1 MTQIEKITA
10 LMQEHGMSGAALMR
24 ALGLSRGTWTQWNQS
39 QTKPKPA
46 NLKKIAELFNVS
58 VKDLLDDSNDAP
70 TIAEKYIT
78 FPVIGEV
85 AAGYNHVA
93 YEDWS
98 GNIDIPP
105 SWLNGK
111 EASDYFVLRV
121 CGDSMFPTYQDGDSV
136 LVLKQSVA
144 DYSGQV
150 VVVLY
155 NDEQTTLKRIEYDQD
170 GNWIRLVPINS
181 LYPPITFKGE
191 ELDHCVILGIP
202 KKLIR
207 NIDK

>member
-1 MTQIEKITA
+1 MTQFEKIDI
-10 LMQEHGMSGAALMR
+10 LRQENGMSGAALMR
-24 ALGLSRGTWTQWNQS
+24 ELGLSRGTWTQWKQS
-39 QTKPKPA
+39 LTKPNAA

-58 VKDLLDDSNDAP
+58 VKDLLGDLNDAP
-70 TIAEKYIT
+70 TIAENCIT

-85 AAGYNHVA
+85 AAGYNHIV

-111 EASDYFVLRV
+111 EANEYFILHV
-121 CGDSMFPTYQDGDSV
+121 CGDSMFPTYQDGDFV

-150 VVVLY
+150 VVALY
-155 NDEQTTLKRIEYDQD
+155 NDDQTTLKRVEYDQE